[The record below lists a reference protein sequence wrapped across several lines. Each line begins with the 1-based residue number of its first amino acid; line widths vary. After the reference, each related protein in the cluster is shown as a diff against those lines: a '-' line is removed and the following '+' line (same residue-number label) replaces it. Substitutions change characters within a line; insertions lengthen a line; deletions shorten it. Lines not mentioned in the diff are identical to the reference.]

1 MNNQNPERVA
11 KIVAQAF
18 EKIFQESMRNM
29 PLLNSRIKV
38 QTLGFQYFHDRIIG
52 IVITPWLMNIILL
65 PAEDED
71 WSSLALG
78 HKQTHTFPSK
88 ARKFLVNDID
98 GIGFCQT
105 HSLFSPMNEFSSHEH
120 AVSAAQRFLDS
131 LMIDSAATEEDLVDE
146 ELLGRILR
154 GEETPAVNLEDF
166 ATIEPHDSSIP
177 IKLVSDETHKLKN
190 KLDRRSL
197 LRGKFLEG
205 A

>member
-1 MNNQNPERVA
+1 ME
-11 KIVAQAF
+11 QAF
-18 EKIFQESMRNM
+18 EKIHQESMQGM
-29 PLLNSRIKV
+29 PLLNSSIKV
-38 QTLGFQYFHDRIIG
+38 ETLGFQYYQDRVIG

-71 WSSLALG
+71 WSGLTLG
-78 HKQTHTFPSK
+78 HKQSHTFPSK
-88 ARKFLVNDID
+88 TLKFLVNDID

-105 HSLFSPMNEFSSHEH
+105 HSLFSPMNKFSSHEH
-120 AVSAAQRFLDS
+120 AVSTAQVFLDS
-131 LMIDSAATEEDLVDE
+131 LMIDSTASEEDLVDE

-154 GEETPAVNLEDF
+154 GEETPRVNLDDF
-166 ATIEPHDSSIP
+166 ATIGPHDSSIP
-177 IKLVSDETHKLKN
+177 IKLVSDETHKLKK